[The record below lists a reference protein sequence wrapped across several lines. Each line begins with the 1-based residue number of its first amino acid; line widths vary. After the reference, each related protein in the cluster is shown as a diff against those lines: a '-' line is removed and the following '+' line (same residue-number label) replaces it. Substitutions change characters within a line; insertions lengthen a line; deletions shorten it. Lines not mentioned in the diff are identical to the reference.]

1 MSWTGFTTELTNTVE
16 HLARIVDEIDPE
28 DCAKGMLDQL
38 HMELEEDKVDAH

>member
-28 DCAKGMLDQL
+28 PKSTTAV
-38 HMELEEDKVDAH
+38 ELQPKRRVFDSCS